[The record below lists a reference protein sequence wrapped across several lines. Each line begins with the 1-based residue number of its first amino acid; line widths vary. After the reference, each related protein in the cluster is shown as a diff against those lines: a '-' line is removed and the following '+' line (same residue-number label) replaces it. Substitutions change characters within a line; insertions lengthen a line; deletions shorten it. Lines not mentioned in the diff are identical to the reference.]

1 MASSSTTASASS
13 SSQAAPQSVPAQKP
27 PALTE
32 LTENYPSFHG
42 LTGRSP
48 VMRHLIQQM
57 QRMAPNLTLAT
68 LEGEEGTGRTLAA
81 RALHTAG
88 PAAEGSFVPCL
99 ATHFF
104 SPGPVTEEIEGHCV
118 RRAPILRQAHNG
130 TLFLDRVHQLSA
142 EQQERLAEFLRWFD
156 DMHFHSVHDAG
167 ADDESDR
174 PNGFLPIRL
183 VFS

>member
-1 MASSSTTASASS
+1 MASTSAPATASPLKASASAS
-13 SSQAAPQSVPAQKP
+13 MPPSVPAQKP

-32 LTENYPSFHG
+32 LPESYPSFHG

-57 QRMAPNLTLAT
+57 QRMAPHLTLAT
-68 LEGEEGTGRTLAA
+68 LEGEEGTGRTLDA
-81 RALHTAG
+81 RALHAAG
-88 PAAEGSFVPCL
+88 PAADGPFVPCL

-104 SPGPVTEEIEGHCV
+104 SPGPVTEEIDGHCV
-118 RRAPILRQAHNG
+118 RRAPILRQAHGG

-156 DMHFHSVHDAG
+156 DLRFHSLHHAN
-167 ADDESDR
+167 ANDESDW
-174 PNGFLPIRL
+174 P
-183 VFS
+183 